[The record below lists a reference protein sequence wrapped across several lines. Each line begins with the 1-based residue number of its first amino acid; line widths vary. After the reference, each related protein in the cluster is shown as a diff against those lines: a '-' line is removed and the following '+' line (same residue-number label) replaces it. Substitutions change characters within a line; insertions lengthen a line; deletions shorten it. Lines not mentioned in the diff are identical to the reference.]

1 MPSVRPRKKATMIG
15 LRTTAAE
22 RAAWERAA
30 ETDGRSLSDWIARRC
45 NGESTTAPVPVAGD
59 PDANGRGRP

>member
-15 LRTTAAE
+15 LRATAAE

-45 NGESTTAPVPVAGD
+45 NGKSATAPAPTAGD
-59 PDANGRGRP
+59 SDANGTGRP